1 MVSKRPHV
9 LAADF
14 GYGKLPNVI
23 SEPAKLSHGGMSG
36 LLRLPPTC
44 RPLFALVVVYGL

>member
-1 MVSKRPHV
+1 MVSKRSNI
-9 LAADF
+9 LAANS

-23 SEPAKLSHGGMSG
+23 SEPAKLGHGGMSG

-44 RPLFALVVVYGL
+44 RPLFALAVIDGL